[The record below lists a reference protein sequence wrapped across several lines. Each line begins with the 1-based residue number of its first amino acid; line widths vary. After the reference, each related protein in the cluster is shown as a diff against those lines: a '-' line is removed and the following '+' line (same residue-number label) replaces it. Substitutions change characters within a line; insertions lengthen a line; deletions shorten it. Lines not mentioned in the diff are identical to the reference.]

1 MASGC
6 NVPLLHRHLCA
17 DLGLILMFEVD
28 DIYRTLIIMKK
39 NCSNIPVILLPL
51 RPVSLMHKNPQRCKI
66 NHGMGPIGWSIDPL
80 ILRCFCR
87 IPCSC
92 NFCGCYFIFF
102 CALNRRAI
110 FLFQET
116 VIKRFGV
123 FPQINCLVT

>member
-66 NHGMGPIGWSIDPL
+66 NHGMCPIG
-80 ILRCFCR
+80 
-87 IPCSC
+87 
-92 NFCGCYFIFF
+92 
-102 CALNRRAI
+102 
-110 FLFQET
+110 
-116 VIKRFGV
+116 
-123 FPQINCLVT
+123 